1 MVAVVSSRQELRYF
15 HLSPQ
20 QIAQHLFYLADFYI
34 GWMQPPKAFVP
45 PPGNLG
51 KFCLSFVSLLVCKQT
66 FVSFPKPKVI
76 SVQLVLKGR
85 KNESDKFQLTFFTTF
100 CRIT

>member
-1 MVAVVSSRQELRYF
+1 MVAVVSSHQELRYF

-76 SVQLVLKGR
+76 SVQLVLR
-85 KNESDKFQLTFFTTF
+85 
-100 CRIT
+100 